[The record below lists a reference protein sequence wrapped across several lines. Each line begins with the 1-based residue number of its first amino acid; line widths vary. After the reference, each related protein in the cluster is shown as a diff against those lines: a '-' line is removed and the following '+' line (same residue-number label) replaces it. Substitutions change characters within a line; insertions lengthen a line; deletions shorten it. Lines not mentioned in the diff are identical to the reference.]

1 MNIEAARQ
9 YYKES
14 TSNRKMLEGIF
25 TKEELEIESETFLK
39 VKQCPSQ
46 EEFNKF
52 FEEEILSKIDPTKTS
67 FPDKNNFSHIEL
79 YNSNGD
85 WLFDYDTDTD
95 SKYPD
100 TDLKDPHFWYEYT
113 YVCSIFMDQFSLQD
127 VDRHRLMKS
136 LVASHFKIKDI
147 QPITN
152 VLQDINGL
160 SLTSKKGE

>member
-67 FPDKNNFSHIEL
+67 FPIENSFSCIHL
-79 YNSNGD
+79 CNSRGE
-85 WLFDYDTDTD
+85 WLLDYDTDP
-95 SKYPD
+95 KN
-100 TDLKDPHFWYEYT
+100 PHFWYQFNR
-113 YVCSIFMDQFSLQD
+113 VNCVLRDKFSLQD
-127 VDRHRLMKS
+127 NAIERLMKS
-136 LVASHFKIKDI
+136 PVETNFNLKDT
-147 QPITN
+147 QPLPGI
-152 VLQDINGL
+152 
-160 SLTSKKGE
+160 SK